1 MERGRLR
8 WERCAC
14 GVLAN
19 RGADPRNPGRG
30 SVARAGTA
38 ETTTGAARPRSL
50 APASGAVRPPGRW
63 LGAIAGAA
71 RRARR
76 TSHHPHVRPRQPPGG
91 PGTARHQLA
100 APGRPGEA
108 TPGGAGRR
116 GWGRECGSR
125 ATTPTSWRGWGRE
138 RGSRATTPTSCCA
151 TVPRWCCG
159 SAPTWCW
166 DANPTWC
173 CSAATAGARPARAG
187 VRLRR
192 SSCACSRRVGP
203 AVAWAGSLPDP
214 RPEREAAADHPVPD
228 AARVGALP
236 GGAAH
241 APAVKAD
248 AAQVGLTAPARSD
261 GGGGEPPGAHG
272 SPSPLAVPCGLC
284 PSPAA
289 ARGARAS
296 A

>member
-125 ATTPTSWRGWGRE
+125 ATTPTSWRGW
-138 RGSRATTPTSCCA
+138 
-151 TVPRWCCG
+151 
-159 SAPTWCW
+159 
-166 DANPTWC
+166 DA
-173 CSAATAGARPARAG
+173 SAAHARPPP
-187 VRLRR
+187 RR
-192 SSCACSRRVGP
+192 
-203 AVAWAGSLPDP
+203 
-214 RPEREAAADHPVPD
+214 
-228 AARVGALP
+228 AARQSP
-236 GGAAH
+236 GGAAVQPPRG
-241 APAVKAD
+241 AP
-248 AAQVGLTAPARSD
+248 L
-261 GGGGEPPGAHG
+261 G
-272 SPSPLAVPCGLC
+272 SP
-284 PSPAA
+284 
-289 ARGARAS
+289 RGAGTRTPRGAAPLRRPVLGRPGLACVFDDLHALAPDVSGPLSPGPVRFLIPDQNVRRQRTTRSLTPRAS
-296 A
+296 APCQAAPRMPRP